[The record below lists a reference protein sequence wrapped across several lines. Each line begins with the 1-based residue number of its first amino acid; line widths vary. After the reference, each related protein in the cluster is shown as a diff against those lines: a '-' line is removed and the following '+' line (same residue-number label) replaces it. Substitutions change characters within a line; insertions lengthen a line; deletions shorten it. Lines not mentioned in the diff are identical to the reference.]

1 MIPLINR
8 LKNYIL
14 ENEFKMTILKD
25 RVDVLNYTDIDHFD
39 DNKIMIRY
47 SGGLVVIKGYK
58 LIISKLLED
67 ELLINGKVEN
77 IELR

>member
-1 MIPLINR
+1 MINR

-25 RVDVLNYTDIDHFD
+25 KVDILNYSDIDHFD

-47 SGGLVVIKGYK
+47 NGGLVVIKGYK
-58 LIISKLLED
+58 LIISKLLDD